1 MFFCVKSS
9 LMSFGDNELTSTN
22 AITHSFYEFIVKSQG
37 QKEKNDVN
45 VDLMEWI
52 TLSLLSQNK

>member
-1 MFFCVKSS
+1 
-9 LMSFGDNELTSTN
+9 MSFGDNELTSTN